1 MMTVLRA
8 VVPSQLEATDTRRSK
23 RETVNA
29 RSTLRLEHLD
39 KEATDG
45 PCAEH
50 EGRLALLE
58 AAAADGV
65 RGDGERLAHGG
76 DPERDVV
83 RYAVQVR
90 RWREE
95 VLAQAAA
102 EARDADEPELRAGV
116 VAPALAG
123 VALLAADDGLAA
135 GGQGSSVSL

>member
-1 MMTVLRA
+1 M
-8 VVPSQLEATDTRRSK
+8 RSK
-23 RETVNA
+23 GEGFDA
-29 RSTLRLEHLD
+29 RCTLRLQDLD
-39 KEATDG
+39 EEAPDG

-50 EGRLALLE
+50 KRRLALLE

-83 RYAVQVR
+83 RDAVQVR
-90 RWREE
+90 RRREE

-102 EARDADEPELRAGV
+102 EARDADEPKLRASV

-123 VALLAADDGLAA
+123 VALLAADYGLAA